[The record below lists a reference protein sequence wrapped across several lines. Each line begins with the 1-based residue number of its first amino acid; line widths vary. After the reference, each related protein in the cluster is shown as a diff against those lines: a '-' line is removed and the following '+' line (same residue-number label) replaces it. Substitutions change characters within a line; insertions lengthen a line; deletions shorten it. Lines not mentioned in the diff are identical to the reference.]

1 MTEETGAGVFAQA
14 LAGLKRRGSGLL
26 VTGAAR
32 HEAHLGACR
41 RLLGDADADRR
52 RLVVLTDSVPGAS
65 ARTDAS
71 GADLCVIDRRPATRS
86 AAATASGA
94 GGGPDDLGTLRRET
108 VAAIEA
114 FDAETDLAPSQLRIC
129 LDSLRPLLD
138 MHDERAVRSFVE
150 RIVEESRAVGGMCH
164 VHLPTEA
171 DSAAVAR
178 FEDLF
183 DATVEVRVRPN
194 ADPLGASEIE
204 QRWRLHEADVATDW
218 LPL

>member
-26 VTGAAR
+26 VAGAAR

-65 ARTDAS
+65 ARTDAG
-71 GADLCVIDRRPATRS
+71 GADLRVIDRRPATRS
-86 AAATASGA
+86 AAATASA

-114 FDAETDLAPSQLRIC
+114 FDAETDLDPSQLRIC

-138 MHDERAVRSFVE
+138 MHDEQAVRSFVE

-164 VHLPTEA
+164 VHLPAEA

-183 DATVEVRVRPN
+183 DATVEVRIRPN

-218 LPL
+218 LSL